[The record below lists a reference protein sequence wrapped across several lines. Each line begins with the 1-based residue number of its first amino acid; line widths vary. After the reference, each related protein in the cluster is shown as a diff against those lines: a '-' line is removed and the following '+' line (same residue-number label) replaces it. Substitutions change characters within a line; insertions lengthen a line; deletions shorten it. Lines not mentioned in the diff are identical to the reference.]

1 MENLSESRKKLYEM
15 CEKTETSK
23 SGMDKL
29 VDYYIN
35 SLGWSEDQACEYAL
49 GLFHDGTITKIKLIG
64 KDGKEL

>member
-29 VDYYIN
+29 VEYYIN

-49 GLFHDGTITKIKLIG
+49 GLFHDGTISKIKLIG

>member
-23 SGMDKL
+23 TGMEKL
-29 VDYYIN
+29 VEYYIN

>member
-1 MENLSESRKKLYEM
+1 MENLSKSRKKLYEM

-23 SGMDKL
+23 TGMEKL